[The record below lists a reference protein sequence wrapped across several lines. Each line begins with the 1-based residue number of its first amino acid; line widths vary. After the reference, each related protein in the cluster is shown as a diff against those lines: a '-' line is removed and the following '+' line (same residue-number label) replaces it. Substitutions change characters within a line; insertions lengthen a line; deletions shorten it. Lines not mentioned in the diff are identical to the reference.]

1 MSFSRMTVATRLY
14 IGFGL
19 MLALLVVVTAVA
31 VVKVHRIDQALRDNS
46 DIHVQV
52 QRYAINFRGS
62 AHDRSIAVR
71 DVVLSP
77 TPAERDKEIAT
88 IAALADFYAQSATPL
103 EKLVHRVG
111 APPELAPLYEGIRNA
126 EAQAVA
132 STQAIIAQVQAG
144 DAQAAQTLWQQ
155 AKPQYVQWLAAINK
169 LIDCREARIQESNL
183 KAMQEADSFLGVM
196 FTALALA
203 LVLSAAVAWTV

>member
-1 MSFSRMTVATRLY
+1 MDGCAGSRQVLSQPASQLCGRFREHDIVVRGARTHNLRNVDVTIPARRL
-14 IGFGL
+14 I
-19 MLALLVVVTAVA
+19 VVTGVA
-31 VVKVHRIDQALRDNS
+31 VVKVSRIDQALRDNNN
-46 DIHVQV
+46 IHVQV

-103 EKLVHRVG
+103 EKLGNRVG
-111 APPELAPLYEGIRNA
+111 APPELAPLYAGIRSA

-169 LIDCREARIQESNL
+169 LIAAQAR
-183 KAMQEADSFLGVM
+183 ALG
-196 FTALALA
+196 
-203 LVLSAAVAWTV
+203 